1 MTRLEEMNLE
11 PFSNVSDQLI
21 VESLVHTSDCRCIN
35 LINIS
40 RCYLFSQEIVN
51 YHEIGR
57 SISTLMANTTF
68 HEVAYQAEER
78 ESLLQVSPYI
88 IDATLVLIK

>member
-1 MTRLEEMNLE
+1 MKEIVNDLCIRPP
-11 PFSNVSDQLI
+11 PFL
-21 VESLVHTSDCRCIN
+21 
-35 LINIS
+35 
-40 RCYLFSQEIVN
+40 QEIVN

-78 ESLLQVSPYI
+78 ESLLQVHIFVGDYNSSPGGCRLCVCLCVCVPTFFHVSRL
-88 IDATLVLIK
+88 DNF